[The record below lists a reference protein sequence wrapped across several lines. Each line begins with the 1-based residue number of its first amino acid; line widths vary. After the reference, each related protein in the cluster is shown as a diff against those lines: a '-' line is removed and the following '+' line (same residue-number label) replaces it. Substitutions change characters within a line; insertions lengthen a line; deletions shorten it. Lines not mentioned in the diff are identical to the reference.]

1 MPPWA
6 HLALAAAW
14 LVFGVVA
21 FIVGW
26 ANVLGFTFALS
37 VLALVETR
45 LSAYEAACAKRE
57 AQTEETDR

>member
-14 LVFGVVA
+14 LAFGIVA
-21 FIVGW
+21 FALGW
-26 ANVLGFTFALS
+26 ADLIAFTFALS

-57 AQTEETDR
+57 AQETTDHD